1 MTCCLQ
7 VSQGIAGKL
16 LHTVNSMQTALKEAC
31 NLLSAGHAEDDR
43 ENMTG
48 GTIIGEPVSAPR
60 PRAEHTSAQAALAK
74 AADTLTQAN
83 GYISSTVH
91 KAKQYVDGFVQPHTP
106 QPPSH

>member
-1 MTCCLQ
+1 MLPT
-7 VSQGIAGKL
+7 VSSK
-16 LHTVNSMQTALKEAC
+16 QTALKAC
-31 NLLSAGHAEDDR
+31 DLLSAGHAEDDR

-48 GTIIGEPVSAPR
+48 GTIIGEPVSASR
-60 PRAEHTSAQAALAK
+60 PRAEPTSAQAALAK
-74 AADTLTQAN
+74 AADTFTQAN